1 MNFFNFG
8 KHKPAAIGREI
19 TLPEAVRQG
28 LVTFQLRGTG
38 EGVTSSVALTVIK
51 LTDEPLTILVPRGTE
66 FVPFQRG

>member
-1 MNFFNFG
+1 MGFFGFS
-8 KHKPAAIGREI
+8 KSKQVVVGREI

-38 EGVTSSVALTVIK
+38 EGVTSSVELRVIK
-51 LTDEPLTILVPRGTE
+51 LTNEPLTIVVPRGTE